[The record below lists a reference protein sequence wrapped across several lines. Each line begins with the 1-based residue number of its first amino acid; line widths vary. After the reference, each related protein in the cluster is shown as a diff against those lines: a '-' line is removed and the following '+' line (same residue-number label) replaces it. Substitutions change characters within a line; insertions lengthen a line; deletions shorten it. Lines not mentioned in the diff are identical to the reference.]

1 MLDLLKDSLCIFAIA
16 VATCWLLVAG
26 GAMLS
31 KGAPMG
37 PLPKRPFL
45 VKREKADAQT
55 KSLL

>member
-16 VATCWLLVAG
+16 VAACWLLVAG
-26 GAMLS
+26 GARLS

-37 PLPKRPFL
+37 PLPKPFL